1 MMNKQ
6 QTKGIGRAKYLVA
19 LPLAAALVA
28 VNQVDALARVAE
40 EPAPLVLQQAKA
52 YTTVEYMPEFPGGME
67 GILGY
72 IAKNIKYPEEAQKK
86 GIKGR
91 VVVQFI
97 VNTDGHLS
105 DFEILRGVDPQLDAE
120 ALRVV
125 KSMPKWT
132 PGKDKGKVVPVYYT
146 VPISFGLQ

>member
-40 EPAPLVLQQAKA
+40 EPAPVVLQQEKA
-52 YTTVEYMPEFPGGME
+52 YRVVEYMPEFPGGMNS
-67 GILGY
+67 LLDY

-86 GIKGR
+86 GINGR
-91 VVVQFI
+91 VILQFI
-97 VNTDGHLS
+97 VNTDGSLS
-105 DFEILRGVDPQLDAE
+105 DFKIIRGVDPQLDAE

>member
-1 MMNKQ
+1 
-6 QTKGIGRAKYLVA
+6 
-19 LPLAAALVA
+19 
-28 VNQVDALARVAE
+28 
-40 EPAPLVLQQAKA
+40 
-52 YTTVEYMPEFPGGME
+52 MPEFPGGME

-132 PGKDKGKVVPVYYT
+132 PGKDKGQVVPVYYT
-146 VPISFGLQ
+146 LPVIFELQ